1 MNLTLLP
8 TDLKFTDKGTDKS
21 QPTLNNTVIGNHSS
35 QFGQLLNAETA
46 SMRKPTTQVDKNSVK
61 EEKLTVDKTAESGW
75 PQVAAV
81 SDNSM
86 VKDKSS
92 VETALQEN
100 SAKSAVLED
109 EDLLSAEALSAAIPI
124 QLAGLLTP
132 QTNSAVLAENSQ
144 GLMDSE
150 SLENKLLENSSPEDA
165 LPVRAWLDSKN
176 SPANT
181 LLVSNA
187 KESRLTDSNFVELSK
202 TGEPG
207 EDIPLSAKQ
216 AAPPLNNKTESFV
229 NLQSELAP
237 LAGQHKL
244 TTNSLAT
251 NNKVESGKILFKEP
265 VSGNNKDP
273 NLLQMAIQAA
283 PALSS
288 STAEAASIDSP
299 AVLATPSLLS
309 AGQPP
314 AGQFQ
319 LNSTTTPFTTPLLN
333 AHLGSEEWQQQLNQ
347 HVLFFNRNGL
357 QQAELRL
364 HPQELGALHIR
375 MSVEDNQAQL
385 HFVSAHQNV
394 RAALEAALPG
404 LRHALAEN
412 GIQLAQSSVNSDAQG
427 NGQQAYFANNPNS
440 NSDSHAE
447 TQESDLVAAT
457 GITASSVSAIRV
469 TPQQLTS
476 ARGGIDIFA

>member
-46 SMRKPTTQVDKNSVK
+46 SMRKPTTQTDKNSLT
-61 EEKLTVDKTAESGW
+61 EEKSTSDKTAESGW
-75 PQVAAV
+75 PPLAAV

-92 VETALQEN
+92 VETTQQEN
-100 SAKSAVLED
+100 SAEFAVLKD
-109 EDLLSAEALSAAIPI
+109 EDLLSAEALSATIPI

-132 QTNSAVLAENSQ
+132 HTNSAVLVEDSQ
-144 GLMDSE
+144 VLIGNG
-150 SLENKLLENSSPEDA
+150 SLENRLLENSSPEDV
-165 LPVRAWLDSKN
+165 LPESAWQDSEN

-181 LLVSNA
+181 LLISNA
-187 KESRLTDSNFVELSK
+187 KDSRLTDTNFVELSK
-202 TGEPG
+202 AGEQG
-207 EDIPLSAKQ
+207 EDIQLSAKQ
-216 AAPPLNNKTESFV
+216 AARPLNTKTEGSV
-229 NLQSELAP
+229 SLQTEWAP
-237 LAGQHKL
+237 LVGQLKL
-244 TTNSLAT
+244 VPNHLAT
-251 NNKVESGKILFKEP
+251 NNKVESGKALLKET
-265 VSGNNKDP
+265 VSGNSKDP
-273 NLLQMAIQAA
+273 NLLQMAMQIA
-283 PALSS
+283 PALLS
-288 STAEAASIDSP
+288 STAETASIDSP

-309 AGQPP
+309 AGQ
-314 AGQFQ
+314 QFQ

-385 HFVSAHQNV
+385 HFVSAHQHV

-412 GIQLAQSSVNSDAQG
+412 GIQLAQSSVNSDTPG
-427 NGQQAYFANNPNS
+427 NGQQEYFADNHANNPNS
-440 NSDSHAE
+440 NSNSHAE
-447 TQESDLVAAT
+447 TQESGLVAAT
-457 GITASSVSAIRV
+457 EITASSVSAIRV

>member
-35 QFGQLLNAETA
+35 QFGQLLNAETT
-46 SMRKPTTQVDKNSVK
+46 SMRKPTTQVDKNSLK
-61 EEKLTVDKTAESGW
+61 EEKSTSDKTAESSW
-75 PQVAAV
+75 PQLAAV
-81 SDNSM
+81 PDNSM

-92 VETALQEN
+92 VETAPQEN
-100 SAKSAVLED
+100 SAEFAVLKD
-109 EDLLSAEALSAAIPI
+109 EDLLSAETLSATIPI
-124 QLAGLLTP
+124 QLAELLTP
-132 QTNSAVLAENSQ
+132 HTNSAVLTENSQ
-144 GLMDSE
+144 GLMGNE
-150 SLENKLLENSSPEDA
+150 LLENKLLENSSPEDA
-165 LPVRAWLDSKN
+165 LPETAWLDSEN

-187 KESRLTDSNFVELSK
+187 KDSRLTDNNFVELSK
-202 TGEPG
+202 AGEQG
-207 EDIPLSAKQ
+207 EDIQLSAKQ
-216 AAPPLNNKTESFV
+216 VALPLNNKTESSV
-229 NLQSELAP
+229 SLQSELAP
-237 LAGQHKL
+237 LAGQLKL
-244 TTNSLAT
+244 ATNNLAT
-251 NNKVESGKILFKEP
+251 NNKVESGKALLKETI
-265 VSGNNKDP
+265 SGNSKDP
-273 NLLQMAIQAA
+273 NLLQMAIQAT
-283 PALSS
+283 PALPS
-288 STAEAASIDSP
+288 STAETASIDSP
-299 AVLATPSLLS
+299 TVLATPSLLS
-309 AGQPP
+309 TGQ
-314 AGQFQ
+314 QFQ
-319 LNSTTTPFTTPLLN
+319 LNSTTTPLLK

-427 NGQQAYFANNPNS
+427 NSQQKYFADNHANNPNS

-447 TQESDLVAAT
+447 TQESGLVAAT
-457 GITASSVSAIRV
+457 GITTPSVSAIRV